1 MWICKCTESN
11 ALVNVDVYIYIYI
24 LTSMC
29 ILVNDCECEQTCVK
43 YK

>member
-11 ALVNVDVYIYIYI
+11 ALVNVDVYIYI

-29 ILVNDCECEQTCVK
+29 ILVNDM
-43 YK
+43 